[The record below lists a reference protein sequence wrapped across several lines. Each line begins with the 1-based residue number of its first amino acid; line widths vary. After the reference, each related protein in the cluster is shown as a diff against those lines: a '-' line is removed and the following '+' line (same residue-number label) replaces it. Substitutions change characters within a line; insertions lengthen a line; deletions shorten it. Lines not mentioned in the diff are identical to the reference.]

1 MTLIDDLVRYLE
13 RCPEGASYSQMATAI
28 GSSYNS
34 VSAIISQHAKDRN
47 ITKLRPGVYGV
58 PKPEP
63 PVKEAPKKVITKS
76 AKEPVAR
83 KKRIAW
89 TQEESEAVAGAM
101 FVLWEKY
108 PAAGFTGDICERA
121 MRAALPADRWRAF
134 AGLSQSP
141 GVQEALNSRIR
152 KALEHPVAAP
162 VVAVAPAPVEPPPP
176 APAPTPVTLNDFP
189 FEEVEAHYF
198 IRRAHVEARH
208 RQDISAFVELLFDQ
222 NARQTQP
229 PLPAV
234 PVPQPSPPLPPL
246 KPIDDRLRV
255 FVCGLLGGQA
265 HNLRMEIDRE
275 HYPIN
280 LIKTV
285 QGGEKGQHVP
295 SSAQAVVINSKMGNH
310 RDFHVFREEALKQGS
325 LFIPAMG
332 PGKVVDAIRILA
344 GGKRHPSDFSHLVI
358 T

>member
-1 MTLIDDLVRYLE
+1 MTLIDELVRYLE
-13 RCPEGASYSQMATAI
+13 RCPEGASYSQMAAAI

-34 VSAIISQHAKDRN
+34 VAAIISKNAKSRN
-47 ITKLRPGVYGV
+47 IVKLRPGVYGV
-58 PKPEP
+58 PKSEP
-63 PVKEAPKKVITKS
+63 PVKELPNNVITKCS
-76 AKEPVAR
+76 EAPVAR
-83 KKRIAW
+83 KKRIVW
-89 TQEESEAVAGAM
+89 TQEESKTVAEAM
-101 FVLWEKY
+101 FVLWEKD

-121 MRAALPADRWRAF
+121 MRSALPQDRWRVF

-152 KALEHPVAAP
+152 KALEHPVVAP
-162 VVAVAPAPVEPPPP
+162 SPAVAPAPVEPSPP
-176 APAPTPVTLNDFP
+176 APAPAPVALSDLP

-198 IRRAHVEARH
+198 IRRARVEARH
-208 RQDISAFVELLFDQ
+208 RQDISALVELLIDQ
-222 NARQTQP
+222 NARQT
-229 PLPAV
+229 LPSV
-234 PVPQPSPPLPPL
+234 PVPQPAPPLPPL

-265 HNLRMEIDRE
+265 HNLRVEIDRE

-295 SSAQAVVINSKMGNH
+295 STAQVVVFNSKMGNS
-310 RDFHVFREEALKQGS
+310 RDFHVFRDEASKQGS

-332 PGKVVDAIRILA
+332 PGKVVDAIRLLA
-344 GGKRHPSDFSHLVI
+344 AGKRHPSDFSHLVI